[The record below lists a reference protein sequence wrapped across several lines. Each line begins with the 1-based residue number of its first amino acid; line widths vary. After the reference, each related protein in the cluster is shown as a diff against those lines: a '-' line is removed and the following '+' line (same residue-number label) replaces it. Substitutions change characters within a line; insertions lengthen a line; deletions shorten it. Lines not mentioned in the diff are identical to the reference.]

1 MFILRIFYYVIFNFT
16 YKMVKPDSLI
26 FDLDGTLWDALD
38 TYLASWNEGVKAENL
53 NRIFTRAD
61 LHHVM
66 GWERSAVLNHMFPGT
81 SKERQEEIYHTI
93 NEFRIKL
100 MPEMGGVLYDG
111 VREGLMKLAD
121 KYRLLIVSNCPK
133 NLIVEFMKWADIEQY
148 ITDEMAHGVNSMP
161 KHHNIKLLI
170 DKHNLQNPVY
180 IGDTH
185 GDSIETRKAG
195 LPFVLLT
202 YGFGTSDDYDLKFDD
217 FESLTNYFISL

>member
-1 MFILRIFYYVIFNFT
+1 
-16 YKMVKPDSLI
+16 
-26 FDLDGTLWDALD
+26 
-38 TYLASWNEGVKAENL
+38 
-53 NRIFTRAD
+53 
-61 LHHVM
+61 M
-66 GWERSAVLNHMFPGT
+66 GWERSVVLEHMFPGT
-81 SKERQEEIYHTI
+81 SKERQEEIYRTI
-93 NEFRIKL
+93 NEYRMKL

-111 VREGLMKLAD
+111 VREGLIKLAD

-161 KHHNIKLLI
+161 KHYNIKLLI
-170 DKHNLQNPVY
+170 DKHNLKSPVY

-217 FESLTNYFISL
+217 FNTLTSHFMNL